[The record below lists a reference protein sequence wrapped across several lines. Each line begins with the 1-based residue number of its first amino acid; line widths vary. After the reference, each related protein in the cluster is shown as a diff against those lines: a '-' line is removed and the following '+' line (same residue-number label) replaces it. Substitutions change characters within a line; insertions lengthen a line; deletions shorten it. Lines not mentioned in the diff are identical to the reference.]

1 MTALH
6 RHFLVVLLATWLPI
20 GVIAT
25 AEPAKEKQPCLD
37 RRGDP
42 LPDGAIYRLGSTRFR
57 AGWGVYFLAFS
68 KDGKTLVSV
77 NSMGRSRQD
86 VVRIWKVDT
95 GEQLRRFPLELTYN
109 DSQGVALSPDGS
121 LLAVLPEAR
130 DTLREG
136 PIVLMD
142 VATGR
147 VARRFANQK
156 HGCGIAFSPDGK
168 LLATAEAEGTILLWD
183 PVSGKAI
190 DQLKGA
196 SSACRSLFFSPDGNV
211 LASVH
216 KDGVVRLW
224 DKKNRR
230 ELRRFKPRVPP
241 SEFDAAAFSPDGKIL
256 AVQWGR
262 AGRPIEFYRT
272 TTGERLRQSCLGY
285 PSYGVL
291 AFSPQGKLLAGTDI
305 FELCLWDTTTGETI
319 HRIEHPRHP
328 LCLAYS
334 PDGSLLASGNE
345 NIHLWRVATGK
356 EIRPGG
362 ADDVEITSAA
372 FTPDG
377 RLLATGGSGKF
388 LHLWDA
394 NTGEYIRRV
403 KGHGSGGVFLGFS
416 PDGNSLWKY
425 REEYFVRDTA
435 VGKQLRRIQ
444 VPPPVNGVTL
454 SPSGSILAWESEDR
468 AIHVRD
474 VASGKELLS
483 RRRSIGDD
491 RNFEL
496 RFSPREKLL
505 LVIDNL
511 SCRSDILELQTG
523 KKYPSCKEEWT
534 FDGISPD
541 DRVVALTDQEG
552 RIHFQESAT
561 GKELS
566 CTRLSDVLRSG
577 GIVFASAF
585 SPDGKMYAA
594 VKESEPIRL
603 WETATGKERLRL
615 SGYRGWMDHLA
626 FSPDGSK
633 LVSVSSDRN
642 ALVWQLF
649 GPALGRR
656 PNDLTEP
663 QLQNLWADLVCEDGQ
678 VAFRAVRTLTAA
690 APGPVVNF
698 LRRQEKDILRLDHRR
713 VVRWIEELDSDE
725 FAVREKATAELEKR
739 GVLVEDSLRMALRNR
754 PTLEMRKRLEILLS
768 KLADKP
774 IAPTILRGW
783 YAIEV
788 LEHLPTPASRKLLEE
803 WAKNIPEAKAAVQRS
818 IHPLKP

>member
-20 GVIAT
+20 GVVAT

-37 RRGDP
+37 RHGDP

-156 HGCGIAFSPDGK
+156 HGCGM
-168 LLATAEAEGTILLWD
+168 
-183 PVSGKAI
+183 
-190 DQLKGA
+190 
-196 SSACRSLFFSPDGNV
+196 
-211 LASVH
+211 
-216 KDGVVRLW
+216 
-224 DKKNRR
+224 
-230 ELRRFKPRVPP
+230 
-241 SEFDAAAFSPDGKIL
+241 
-256 AVQWGR
+256 
-262 AGRPIEFYRT
+262 
-272 TTGERLRQSCLGY
+272 
-285 PSYGVL
+285 
-291 AFSPQGKLLAGTDI
+291 
-305 FELCLWDTTTGETI
+305 
-319 HRIEHPRHP
+319 
-328 LCLAYS
+328 
-334 PDGSLLASGNE
+334 
-345 NIHLWRVATGK
+345 
-356 EIRPGG
+356 
-362 ADDVEITSAA
+362 
-372 FTPDG
+372 
-377 RLLATGGSGKF
+377 
-388 LHLWDA
+388 
-394 NTGEYIRRV
+394 
-403 KGHGSGGVFLGFS
+403 
-416 PDGNSLWKY
+416 
-425 REEYFVRDTA
+425 
-435 VGKQLRRIQ
+435 
-444 VPPPVNGVTL
+444 
-454 SPSGSILAWESEDR
+454 
-468 AIHVRD
+468 
-474 VASGKELLS
+474 
-483 RRRSIGDD
+483 
-491 RNFEL
+491 
-496 RFSPREKLL
+496 
-505 LVIDNL
+505 
-511 SCRSDILELQTG
+511 
-523 KKYPSCKEEWT
+523 
-534 FDGISPD
+534 
-541 DRVVALTDQEG
+541 
-552 RIHFQESAT
+552 
-561 GKELS
+561 
-566 CTRLSDVLRSG
+566 
-577 GIVFASAF
+577 AF

-642 ALVWQLF
+642 ALVWQIF

-663 QLQNLWADLVCEDGQ
+663 QLQNLWADLACEDGQ

-803 WAKNIPEAKAAVQRS
+803 WAKNIPQAKAAVQRS